1 MDIVII
7 NNIIYGS
14 ALASLRCICYGG
26 GVVGLAKTC
35 QTNLQGQLQSKLS
48 EIFVH
53 TNIQSFPGRLN
64 CFMEIENF

>member
-26 GVVGLAKTC
+26 WVVGLAKTC
-35 QTNLQGQLQSKLS
+35 QTSLLDQLYSNPSENLP
-48 EIFVH
+48 
-53 TNIQSFPGRLN
+53 FP
-64 CFMEIENF
+64 FSNFLVD